1 MGVGLSSAL
10 QISASA
16 HFAAEWADFGRGGE
30 DVADLGPRPD
40 SGLVPGLRRGNDQQG
55 GNDSSALMQ
64 EHMEAVSA
72 DQLTRRPTRP
82 RRVELKL
89 KITNA
94 RSGWLRL
101 RTNVSGLNCA
111 MTLFLG

>member
-40 SGLVPGLRRGNDQQG
+40 NPGG
-55 GNDSSALMQ
+55 
-64 EHMEAVSA
+64 
-72 DQLTRRPTRP
+72 PTP
-82 RRVELKL
+82 VK
-89 KITNA
+89 
-94 RSGWLRL
+94 
-101 RTNVSGLNCA
+101 
-111 MTLFLG
+111 